1 MISRKNFVDVDPT
14 QIPVDTEYFQCNF
27 MRTQPDE
34 SGAQPVGHRL
44 FPGDDTP
51 RIFRECN
58 LVNCEPPPNSTLI
71 GCNTRVLRRHRVTE
85 TDTVTVDGFQIASN
99 DRISSFVDGRWNPDT
114 NSYDYLG
121 TPEEIVG
128 G

>member
-58 LVNCEPPPNSTLI
+58 LVNCEPPPNSTGVI
-71 GCNTRVLRRHRVTE
+71 QECFA
-85 TDTVTVDGFQIASN
+85 DTVLLRQIPSQ
-99 DRISSFVDGRWNPDT
+99 
-114 NSYDYLG
+114 
-121 TPEEIVG
+121 
-128 G
+128 